1 MGHPKY
7 GAGGQPGMDSTIF
20 LFLVQDGITNGA
32 LYGLLGIATVL
43 VFAVTR
49 IIFVPQGEFVTYG
62 ALTLALLDTGR
73 TPGTIWLLIGFGVT
87 AFLVEMWLSRHV
99 MNSGRILREGAVK
112 ILLPCLIAVAAIWLA
127 PIQLPPW
134 ANLLLTLAIIAPMG
148 PYLYTIAFRPVAE
161 ASVLTLFIVAIGVHL
176 SMQGLGLLFFGAE
189 GLRSAPLSNLVLP
202 LGPLM
207 ITGQTL
213 AVYILTLVTMA
224 SLTVFF
230 NKPLFG
236 KALRATAINRLG
248 ARLVGIRTSLAG
260 TIAFLLAAMIGAL
273 TGALIAPM
281 TTIYYD
287 TGFLIGLK
295 GFIAAIIGSLASYPV
310 TVIAAIIVG
319 LAEAF
324 ASFFASQYKEV
335 IVFTLIIPVLI
346 WLSFTSHHVEEED
359 S

>member
-1 MGHPKY
+1 
-7 GAGGQPGMDSTIF
+7 MDSTIL
-20 LFLVQDGITNGA
+20 LFLVQDGVTNGA
-32 LYGLLGIATVL
+32 LYGLLGVATVL

-73 TPGTIWLLIGFGVT
+73 VPGTVWLLLGFGLV
-87 AFLVEMWLSRHV
+87 AFVIELWMSRHELDAR
-99 MNSGRILREGAVK
+99 RIGKEALAK
-112 ILLPCLIAVAAIWLA
+112 IVLPCLIVAATFWLA
-127 PIQLPPW
+127 PMKLPPW
-134 ANLLLTLAIIAPMG
+134 ANLLLALAIVAPMG

-189 GLRSAPLSNLVLP
+189 GLRATPLSSTSLP
-202 LGPLM
+202 VGPLV

-213 AVYILTLVTMA
+213 SIYALTLVSMA
-224 SLTVFF
+224 ALTFFF

-248 ARLVGIRTSLAG
+248 ARLVGIRTSLSG
-260 TIAFLLAAMIGAL
+260 SIAFVLAAIIGAL
-273 TGALIAPM
+273 TGALTAPM

-287 TGFLIGLK
+287 TGFIIGLK
-295 GFIAAIIGSLASYPV
+295 GFIAAIIGSLASYPL
-310 TVIAAIIVG
+310 TVVAALVVG
-319 LAEAF
+319 IAEAF
-324 ASFFASQYKEV
+324 ASFFASQFKEV

-346 WLSFTSHHVEEED
+346 WLSLSSHHVEEEE
-359 S
+359 